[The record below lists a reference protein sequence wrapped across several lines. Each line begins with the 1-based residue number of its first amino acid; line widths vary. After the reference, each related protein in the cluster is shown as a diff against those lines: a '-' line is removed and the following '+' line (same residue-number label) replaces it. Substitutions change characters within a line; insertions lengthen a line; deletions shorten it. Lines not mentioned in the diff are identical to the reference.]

1 MFGLSHFYVD
11 EYTLNNDNSRLFK
24 LSPGSE
30 SYHIL
35 LRQDIKVIGSK
46 DIRDSVKTPTVHIGK
61 TLSNFCQL
69 RLINL

>member
-1 MFGLSHFYVD
+1 MVKVKDKLLGYGQV
-11 EYTLNNDNSRLFK
+11 SRLFK

-61 TLSNFCQL
+61 TFSNFCQL
-69 RLINL
+69 RLITL

>member
-1 MFGLSHFYVD
+1 MVKLVGFS
-11 EYTLNNDNSRLFK
+11 NNNPVVK
-24 LSPGSE
+24 V
-30 SYHIL
+30 YHIL

-69 RLINL
+69 RLITL